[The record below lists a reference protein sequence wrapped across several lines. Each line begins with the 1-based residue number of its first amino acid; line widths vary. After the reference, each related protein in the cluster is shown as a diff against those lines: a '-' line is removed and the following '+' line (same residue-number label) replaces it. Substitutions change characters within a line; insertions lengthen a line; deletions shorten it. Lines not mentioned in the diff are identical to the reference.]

1 MKNIFVKYKSPIS
14 VILLLILLGGAF
26 SYKNLKTSLFPDVTF
41 PKIKVIADNGEQPVD
56 KMMVT
61 VTKPLE
67 NAIKRVEKLS
77 LIRSATSLGSCEI
90 SAFMEW
96 GADIDLAKQQLES
109 RINQIKN
116 SLPPDVQITIEKMN
130 PSILPVLGY
139 SLQSKTKNQ
148 IELKMIAEYTVKPYF
163 SRVEGV
169 AGVEVIGG
177 KNKEYRIVLNQEK
190 LSTLRINPQD
200 IENAFQQTDFIQSNG
215 YTIDYNRLYL
225 TVTDATIRDKEQ
237 LENFVLFNDA
247 ARKIKVSDIAKV
259 EVAEQ
264 TEYVRIKA
272 DGMDIPLVA
281 ILKQPQSN
289 LIDVSNEVM
298 AKAEELNKMLPADVT
313 LKPYYNQSE
322 FVHDSIRSIIDVL
335 WIGLLLAIVVATIF
349 LRSLKAS
356 GVILIT
362 IPITLALTFLIMKF
376 IGYDF
381 NIMTIGAIA
390 AAIGLIIDDAII
402 VVEQIHR
409 THEEHPDRRPK
420 ELVGKAIHFLFPSMV
435 SSSLSTIVILIPFQ
449 LMTGIAGA
457 YFKILTQTM
466 IITLVASFVV
476 TWLGLPVIYLLL
488 SKDKHLGKELKAT
501 DFKQKHWVAFFVRR
515 PYISLAIVA
524 GLILSIVMIIPKLET
539 GFLPE
544 MDEGSIVL
552 DYKTPPGT
560 SLEETDRLLQQI
572 DKIIESLPE
581 VKTYSRRTG
590 TQMGFFITE
599 PNDGDYLIIL
609 DKNRKK
615 TTVEIEDVIR
625 KQIEKSMPFME
636 TEFMQ
641 VVTDMLGDLMESGT
655 PIEVKIFGDDHEKIK
670 ELSQQVGDSLESID
684 GVDDVYNG
692 ILIAGPMLNVLP
704 KEDKLK
710 QYGMSANDVQ
720 TQVQTYLE
728 GRVIGSI
735 PEKEQLTNIRMIF
748 PENNH
753 TPVEKLKDV
762 KVCTPNGDY
771 LPLQFFAD
779 LSVKSGVAEIERE
792 NLQTMGMIT
801 ARLNGID
808 LGSGMKEIQKKVSSI
823 SLPPSYQ
830 VVYAGSFAQQQKSF
844 AELLQILILGALLVF
859 TVVLFMFKSL
869 KISLTVLLLSLLGIS
884 GSVLA
889 LFFTGTPLN
898 VGSYT
903 GLIMIIGII
912 GENAIFTIQQFLFEM
927 KKSNVNN
934 ALGFAISHRLR
945 PKLMTATGAIIALTP
960 LALGIGSGAKMHQPL
975 AIAVI
980 GGLIIA
986 LPLLLIVLPGILK
999 LLYHDKKQQTEIV

>member
-1 MKNIFVKYKSPIS
+1 MKNIFVKYKSPLS
-14 VILLLILLGGAF
+14 VILLLILLGGVF
-26 SYKNLKTSLFPDVTF
+26 SYKNMKTSLFPDVTF
-41 PKIKVIADNGEQPVD
+41 PKVKVIADNGEQPVD

-116 SLPPDVQITIEKMN
+116 TLPPGLQITIEKMN
-130 PSILPVLGY
+130 PSILPVMGY
-139 SLQSKTKNQ
+139 SLQSKTKNP
-148 IELKMIAEYTVKPYF
+148 IELKMIAEYLVKPYL
-163 SRVEGV
+163 SRV
-169 AGVEVIGG
+169 AGVAAIEVIGG
-177 KNKEYRIVLNQEK
+177 KNKEYRIILDQGK
-190 LSTLRINPQD
+190 MSTLRIAPKD
-200 IENAFQQTDFIQSNG
+200 IDDAFQQTDFIQSNG

-225 TVTDATIRDKEQ
+225 TVTDATIRNKEQ
-237 LENFVLFNDA
+237 LENLVISNNA
-247 ARKIKVSDIAKV
+247 ARKIKVSDIATV
-259 EVAEQ
+259 EIAEQ
-264 TEYVRIKA
+264 TEYVKIKA
-272 DGMDIPLVA
+272 DGNDVPLVA
-281 ILKQPQSN
+281 VLKQPNSN
-289 LIDVSNEVM
+289 LIDVSGEVTS
-298 AKAEELNKMLPADVT
+298 KVEELNKLLPEGVS
-313 LKPYYNQSE
+313 LRPYYNQSE
-322 FVHDSIRSIIDVL
+322 FVNDSIRSIIDVL
-335 WIGLLLAIVVATIF
+335 WIGLLLALVVATIF

-362 IPITLALTFLIMKF
+362 IPITLALTFIVLTF

-409 THEEHPDRRPK
+409 THEEHPERKPK
-420 ELVGKAIHFLFPSMV
+420 ELVGKAIQFLFPSMV

-466 IITLVASFVV
+466 IITLVCSFLV

-488 SKDKHLGKELKAT
+488 SKDKNLTKHLNAKDL
-501 DFKQKHWVAFFVRR
+501 KQKHWIGFFIRK
-515 PYISLAIVA
+515 PYISVLIVA
-524 GLILSIVMIIPKLET
+524 GLVASIVILVPKLET

-560 SLEETDRLLQQI
+560 SLEETDRLLAQI
-572 DKIIESLPE
+572 DNILESVPE

-590 TQMGFFITE
+590 SQMGFFITE

-609 DKNRKK
+609 NKNRNK
-615 TTVEIEDVIR
+615 TTEEVAAVIR
-625 KQIEKSMPFME
+625 KKIEQSMPFME

-641 VVTDMLGDLMESGT
+641 VVTDMLGDLMESGN
-655 PIEVKIFGDDHEKIK
+655 PIEVKIFGTDHEKIQA
-670 ELSQQVGDSLESID
+670 LSREVADSMESID
-684 GVDDVYNG
+684 GIEDVYNG
-692 ILIAGPMLNVLP
+692 TLVAGPMFSILP
-704 KEDKLK
+704 KEARIK
-710 QYGMSANDVQ
+710 QYGLTAKDLHA
-720 TQVQTYLE
+720 QVQTYLE
-728 GRVIGSI
+728 GTVIGSI
-735 PEKEQLTNIRMIF
+735 PEKEQLTDIRMIY

-753 TPVEKLKDV
+753 TPIDKLKEI
-762 KVCTPNGDY
+762 KISTPAGDY
-771 LPLQFFAD
+771 LPLSFFAD
-779 LSVKSGVAEIERE
+779 FTVKGGIAEIDRE
-792 NLQTMGMIT
+792 NLQTMSMIT
-801 ARLNGID
+801 ARLSGID
-808 LGSGMKEIQKKVSSI
+808 LGSAMKAIREKVQSI

-830 VVYAGSFAQQQKSF
+830 IVYAGSYAQQQKSF
-844 AELLQILILGALLVF
+844 SELLKILILGAMLVF
-859 TVVLFMFKSL
+859 TVILFMFKSL
-869 KISLTVLLLSLLGIS
+869 KISLTVLFLSLLGIS

-889 LFFTGTPLN
+889 MYFTHTPLN

-912 GENAIFTIQQFLFEM
+912 GENAIFTIQQFLFEL
-927 KKSNVNN
+927 KNSNVDN

-999 LLYHDKKQQTEIV
+999 LLYRKYHTKEM

>member
-1 MKNIFVKYKSPIS
+1 MRNIFVRFKSPIS
-14 VILLLILLGGAF
+14 VILLLILLGGAY

-67 NAIKRVEKLS
+67 NAIKRIEKLS
-77 LIRSATSLGSCEI
+77 MIRSATSLGSCEI

-96 GADIDLAKQQLES
+96 GADINLAKQQLES

-116 SLPPDVQITIEKMN
+116 SLPSDVQITIEKMN
-130 PSILPVLGY
+130 PSILPVMGY
-139 SLQSKTKNQ
+139 SLQSDTKNP
-148 IELKMIAEYTVKPYF
+148 IELKMIAEYLVKPYL

-169 AGVEVIGG
+169 AAVEVIGG
-177 KNKEYRIVLNQEK
+177 KNKEYRIILDQEK
-190 LSTLRINPQD
+190 MSTLRISPQD
-200 IENAFQQTDFIQSNG
+200 VGNAFQQTDFIKSNG

-225 TVTDATIRDKEQ
+225 TVTDATIRNKEQ
-237 LENFVLFNDA
+237 LESLALFNDT

-259 EVAEQ
+259 EISEQ
-264 TEYVRIKA
+264 TEYVKIKA
-272 DGMDIPLVA
+272 DGNDVPLVA
-281 ILKQPQSN
+281 ILKQPNSN
-289 LIDVSNEVM
+289 LIDVSNEVV
-298 AKAEELNKMLPADVT
+298 ANAEKLNKILPEGVT
-313 LKPYYNQSE
+313 LRPYYNQSE

-335 WIGLLLAIVVATIF
+335 WIGLLLAIVVASLF

-362 IPITLALTFLIMKF
+362 IPITLALTFIVLNF

-409 THEEHPDRRPK
+409 THEEHPEHKPR
-420 ELVGKAIHFLFPSMV
+420 ELVGKAIHFLFPAMV
-435 SSSLSTIVILIPFQ
+435 SSSLSTIVILIPFE

-466 IITLVASFVV
+466 IITLICSYVV

-488 SKDKHLGKELKAT
+488 SKNRNLLSKQHGADI
-501 DFKQKHWVAFFVRR
+501 KQKHWVGFFVRR
-515 PYISLAIVA
+515 PYISVAIII
-524 GLILSIVMIIPKLET
+524 GLILSIFWVIPKLET

-560 SLEETDRLLQQI
+560 SLEETDRLLTQI
-572 DKIIESLPE
+572 DQILESVPE
-581 VKTYSRRTG
+581 VKTFSRRTG
-590 TQMGFFITE
+590 TEMGFFITE

-609 DKNRKK
+609 DKNRDK
-615 TTVEIEDVIR
+615 TTVEVADVIR
-625 KQIEKSMPFME
+625 KRIEQSMPFIE

-641 VVTDMLGDLMESGT
+641 VVTDMLGDLMESGN
-655 PIEVKIFGDDHEKIK
+655 PIEVKIFGTDHEKIQA
-670 ELSQQVGDSLESID
+670 LSRQVGDSLESID
-684 GVDDVYNG
+684 GVEDVYNG
-692 ILIAGPMLNVLP
+692 ILVAEPMLNVLP

-710 QYGMSANDVQ
+710 QFDLTADDLQS
-720 TQVQTYLE
+720 QVQTYLE

-735 PEKEQLTNIRMIF
+735 PEKEQLTDIRMIY

-753 TPVEKLKDV
+753 TPIEKLKDV
-762 KVCTPNGDY
+762 KVCTPAGDY
-771 LPLQFFAD
+771 LPLHLFAD
-779 LSVKSGVAEIERE
+779 FSIKSGVAQIDRE
-792 NLQTMGMIT
+792 NLQTMSMIT

-808 LGSGMKEIQKKVSSI
+808 LGSGMKAIQEKLQSI
-823 SLPPSYQ
+823 SLPPSFQ
-830 VVYAGSFAQQQKSF
+830 IVYAGSFAQQQKSF
-844 AELLQILILGALLVF
+844 AELLKILIMGALLVF

-869 KISLTVLLLSLLGIS
+869 KISLTVLFLSLLGIS

-889 LFFTGTPLN
+889 LYFTGTPLN

-912 GENAIFTIQQFLFEM
+912 GENAIFTIQQFLFELN
-927 KKSNVNN
+927 KSNVDN
-934 ALGFAISHRLR
+934 ALGFAISARLR

-986 LPLLLIVLPGILK
+986 LPLLLIVLPGLLK
-999 LLYHDKKQQTEIV
+999 LLFKD